1 MDDPAIMPPQPDNG
15 KAWLIWCIATIVLPA
30 IAGSLFI
37 RGGVSNRVAMILGA
51 VAFVLHLFAS
61 TKMDGTKGCAV
72 LFFLIGGWALMV
84 VTFFGGCAL
93 SFPNI

>member
-1 MDDPAIMPPQPDNG
+1 
-15 KAWLIWCIATIVLPA
+15 
-30 IAGSLFI
+30 
-37 RGGVSNRVAMILGA
+37 MILGA

-72 LFFLIGGWALMV
+72 LFFLIGGWAFMV